1 MDIWQILMTPFSW
14 LLKLFCQVF
23 DSYGIALFL
32 FTIVIKIVLFP
43 LNLKGKKGM
52 IKMNVL
58 NAQVQEIQKRCGNDK
73 ERYNQE
79 VQKFYAENNAS
90 PMGGC
95 GWSFI
100 PLIILYPL
108 YAIIR
113 RPLKYMMW
121 LTEDAVKAVASAVG
135 WSGEFTVGGSNELL
149 LAPMLNAGNLEAA
162 KTAAAATGVSAA
174 SMFIINFDFFG
185 IDLSKVP
192 QLMFWKDGLNWG
204 SIGLFLLPV
213 ISAALSVVSMLVS
226 QKTNQMNKDQAP
238 PKMNLS
244 LILMG
249 PIMSLWIGFA
259 LPAGMCIYWIA
270 NSILG
275 MVQEVICGRM
285 LRKDYEA
292 AQKEMEEQAAK
303 AKEAEKERRRI
314 AAEKKAAAIA
324 AGKDPKKAHQKK
336 SKEPGV
342 DLSASREGLRAYARG
357 RAYDP
362 SRYPVTSYWDPN
374 GPAKPA
380 EEEPAELTEEEKAI
394 VAQSNPELAAQAEAA
409 EKAETEQKFVALG
422 EKIDIEAAPSDNQ
435 LPAKESEDNG
445 DYEEAYAEDDEEK

>member
-32 FTIVIKIVLFP
+32 FTVVIKIVLFP
-43 LNLKGKKGM
+43 LQLKGKKSM
-52 IKMNVL
+52 IKMNVMNGQL
-58 NAQVQEIQKRCGNDK
+58 QEIQKRCGNDK
-73 ERYNQE
+73 EKYNQE
-79 VQKFYAENNAS
+79 VQRFYAENNVN

-95 GWSFI
+95 GWQLI
-100 PLIILYPL
+100 PIAVLYPL

-121 LTEDAVKAVASAVG
+121 LTEDAVKAVADALG
-135 WSGEFTVGGSNELL
+135 WSAKMGTEFTVAGSNELI
-149 LAPMLNAGNLEAA
+149 LASMMNSGNLEAA
-162 KTAAAATGVSAA
+162 KAAVGASAA
-174 SMFIINFDFFG
+174 SVFLINFDFFG
-185 IDLSKVP
+185 IDLSQVP
-192 QLMFWKDGLNWG
+192 KLMFWENGWG
-204 SIGLFLLPV
+204 WDSIGLFLLPV
-213 ISAALSVVSMLVS
+213 ISAALSVVTSLVM
-226 QKTNQMNKDQAP
+226 QKTNQMNRDQPA
-238 PKMNLS
+238 PKMNWS
-244 LILMG
+244 IMLMS

-259 LPAGMCIYWIA
+259 LPAGMCVYWIA
-270 NSILG
+270 NSLLG

-292 AQKEMEEQAAK
+292 AQKEMAEQAAK

-336 SKEPGV
+336 NREPGV

-362 SRYPVTSYWDPN
+362 NRYPVTPYHDPN

-380 EEEPAELTEEEKAI
+380 VEEPAGLTEEEKEI

-409 EKAETEQKFVALG
+409 ERKAR
-422 EKIDIEAAPSDNQ
+422 EAEAPSE
-435 LPAKESEDNG
+435 ESG
-445 DYEEAYAEDDEEK
+445 DYEEAYADDDGGEN